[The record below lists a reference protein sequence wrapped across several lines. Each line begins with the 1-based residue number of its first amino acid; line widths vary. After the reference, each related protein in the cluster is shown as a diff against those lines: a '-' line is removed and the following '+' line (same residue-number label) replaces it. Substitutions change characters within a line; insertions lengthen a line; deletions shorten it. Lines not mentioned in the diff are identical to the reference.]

1 MSVPDLAKPAYQRL
15 VSAPLGDTKALK
27 RELAAARAGLLNG
40 ANVHLAVAE
49 QAIGVAAALID
60 AVERK
65 TSPLYVRHIHA
76 AARYVMT
83 EGPGDWPLAL
93 EVVNATAY
101 GVQRRELATAPPKG

>member
-76 AARYVMT
+76 AVRYVM
-83 EGPGDWPLAL
+83 EQGPADWALTL

-101 GVQRRELATAPPKG
+101 GVQRRELATAAPKG

>member
-27 RELAAARAGLLNG
+27 RELSAARAALLDG
-40 ANVHLAVAE
+40 ANVHRALAE
-49 QAIGVAAALID
+49 QAIGVAAALLD

-65 TSPLYVRHIHA
+65 TSPLYVRHTHA
-76 AARYVMT
+76 AARYVIT
-83 EGPGDWPLAL
+83 EGPGDWALAL

-101 GVQRRELATAPPKG
+101 GVQRRELATAAPRG